1 MSHIIGQVVAGKF
14 IASKPKPSDT
24 NNREHILHREYVR
37 NDMRERYA
45 RDIVQPY
52 KRGEVN
58 PEFIEAFG
66 KQEATNRFGIESEVI

>member
-14 IASKPKPSDT
+14 IESKPTET
-24 NNREHILHREYVR
+24 NNREHPLHREYVR

-66 KQEATNRFGIESEVI
+66 KQEATNRFGIEGEIQ